1 MSRCK
6 RNALCKQL
14 DASRNPLHGRRSGSR
29 ADPVEA
35 EPSDDR
41 LGAGRPVNVTER
53 GALDRQVTREPGGS
67 PRYATIP
74 LTHVPRLL
82 Q

>member
-14 DASRNPLHGRRSGSR
+14 DASSNPLHGRRSGSR

-53 GALDRQVTREPGGS
+53 GALDRQVTREPGGTVNVTELS
-67 PRYATIP
+67 
-74 LTHVPRLL
+74 L
-82 Q
+82 